1 MAIGLQADA
10 GVQYMHF
17 PRVLWRAI
25 NLTAIITVIAIAVMT
40 AGSRSNSRFSPHEKA
55 FYADAA
61 TINFV
66 RPGLIM
72 KVLSANIA
80 SDGTITANISVTDP
94 VGVALDRL
102 GVTTPGAVSI
112 SCVAAYIPQGQTQ
125 YTAYT
130 TRVQTSP
137 ITKVS
142 ATQAGTDSGGTW
154 TSNAD
159 GTYTYKFGT
168 KAPSGFDQTVTH
180 TVGCQASRDL
190 SAFNLGINY
199 AEPTTG
205 SQVVYSWVPNGS
217 KVTVTRDVIRTQSCN
232 KCHDKLAFH
241 GGSRRGLEYCVLCH
255 QPQTT
260 DPDTGNTVDMKVMAH
275 KIHMGANL
283 PSVKAGGSY
292 QIIGFNQGVS
302 DWSTVQLPSD
312 PGNCQVCH
320 EQTTGAAQAKA
331 FYTPSRAACGACHD
345 DVNFATGQNH
355 VSLPQVTDA
364 SCSTCHTPQG
374 ELPLDASIL
383 GAHIPRTNG
392 GAINPGLAPFI
403 PGMVFDSLKV
413 QNGTA
418 GSKPTISFTL
428 KDSAGNAI
436 PLASLKTSPNRIA
449 AVMAGPTTDY
459 GYTNFGSD
467 VTSGGY
473 VSEDVTT
480 TGACDQNGNC
490 QYTFAHAVPAN
501 AKGTFAIGLEGRR
514 GLTVLPNTT
523 ITLNTEYGAKNVVA
537 YFSVD
542 GSQVT
547 PRRQVVDLAK
557 CNQCHTQLSLHGT
570 NRNQIEM
577 CVLCH
582 NPSET
587 DAVYRPSASN
597 ATDKA
602 TPPQTV
608 EFAFMIHRIH
618 TGDQLPAMG
627 ADYTVVG
634 FGGSHNDFTE
644 VRYPAFSPSGAVGDR
659 RNCDMCHVNNSEQ
672 NLPAGLNAVKKP
684 QGPVNP
690 LPSTAAACT
699 GCHADLSSL
708 AHTVANTVQISS
720 QTVES
725 CNACHKAGAEFN
737 VSQVH
742 AQ

>member
-1 MAIGLQADA
+1 MRIAPALA
-10 GVQYMHF
+10 
-17 PRVLWRAI
+17 RAFR
-25 NLTAIITVIAIAVMT
+25 LTAIVMAVAITVMT
-40 AGSRSNSRFSPHEKA
+40 AGSRSSSTFSPHEKA
-55 FYADAA
+55 YYADAA

-66 RPGLIM
+66 RPGLVM
-72 KVLSANIA
+72 KVLNASIA
-80 SDGTITANISVTDP
+80 GDGTITTNISITDP
-94 VGVALDRL
+94 MGVALDRL

-112 SCVAAYIPQGQTQ
+112 GCVAAYIPQGQTQ

-130 TRVQTSP
+130 TRPQTSP
-137 ITKVS
+137 ITNVT
-142 ATQAGTDSGGTW
+142 ATQASTDSGGTW
-154 TSNAD
+154 TANTD
-159 GTYTYKFGT
+159 GTYTYKFAT
-168 KAPSGFDQTVTH
+168 KAPSGFDQTATH

-190 SAFNLGINY
+190 SAFNLGTNY
-199 AEPTTG
+199 ADPTGG
-205 SQVVYSWVPNGS
+205 SQVVYNWVPNGS

-241 GGSRRGLEYCVLCH
+241 GGSRRGLELCVLCH
-255 QPQTT
+255 QPQST

-283 PSVKAGGSY
+283 PSVIAGTPY
-292 QIIGFNQGVS
+292 QIIGYQQSVS
-302 DWSTVQLPSD
+302 DWSAVQLPTD
-312 PGNCQVCH
+312 PGNCQLCH

-331 FYTPSRAACGACHD
+331 FLTPSRAACGACHD
-345 DVNFATGQNH
+345 NVNFATGENH
-355 VSLPQVTDA
+355 VSLPQVSDA
-364 SCSTCHTPQG
+364 ACVNCHTPQG
-374 ELPLDASIL
+374 DLPLDASIM
-383 GAHIPRTNG
+383 GAHINRSNG
-392 GAINPGLAPFI
+392 GPINPGEAPYI
-403 PGMVFDSLKV
+403 PGMVFDQLQV

-418 GSKPTISFTL
+418 GSKPTITFTL
-428 KDSAGNAI
+428 KDSAGNPI
-436 PLASLKTSPNRIA
+436 PLASLTGGSNRFY

-467 VTSGGY
+467 VTTGGY
-473 VSEDVTT
+473 VSEDVTS

-490 QYTFAHAVPAN
+490 QYTFTHAVPAN

-514 GLTVLPNTT
+514 SLTLLPNTT
-523 ITLNTEYGAKNVVA
+523 ATLNTEYGAKNVVA

-542 GSQVT
+542 GSPVA
-547 PRRQVVDLAK
+547 PRRKVVDIAK

-587 DAVYRPSASN
+587 DAVMRPIAKN
-597 ATDKA
+597 ATDKS
-602 TPPQTV
+602 TPPQTI
-608 EFAFMIHRIH
+608 EFAFLVHRIH

-627 ADYTVVG
+627 ADFTVVG
-634 FGGSHNDFTE
+634 YGGSHNDFTD
-644 VRYPAFSPSGAVGDR
+644 VAYPAMSLQGEAGDR
-659 RNCDMCHVNNSEQ
+659 RNCDMCHVNGSEQ
-672 NLPAGLNAVKKP
+672 NLPLGLNAVKKP

-699 GCHADLSSL
+699 GCHADMSSL
-708 AHTVANTVQISS
+708 AHTVANTVQIGG

-725 CNACHKAGAEFN
+725 CNACHNANADFN

>member
-1 MAIGLQADA
+1 MRIPPALGRLLRLVAVMTI
-10 GVQYMHF
+10 
-17 PRVLWRAI
+17 
-25 NLTAIITVIAIAVMT
+25 IAITVMT
-40 AGSRSNSRFSPHEKA
+40 AGSRSNSAFSPHEKA

-61 TINFV
+61 AINFV
-66 RPGLIM
+66 RPGLVM
-72 KVLSANIA
+72 KVLSASIA
-80 SDGTITANISVTDP
+80 SDGTITANLSITDP
-94 VGVALDRL
+94 MGVPLDRL
-102 GVTTPGAVSI
+102 GVTTPGPVSV
-112 SCVAAYIPQGQTQ
+112 SCVAANIPQGQTQ

-130 TRVQTSP
+130 TRVQKSP
-137 ITKVS
+137 ITNVS

-154 TSNAD
+154 TTNAD
-159 GTYTYKFGT
+159 NTYTYKFGT

-190 SAFNLGINY
+190 SAFNLGTNY

-205 SQVVYSWVPNGS
+205 SQVTYSWVPNGS
-217 KVTVTRDVIRTQSCN
+217 KVTVTRDVIKTQSCN

-283 PSVKAGGSY
+283 PSVIAGTPY

-312 PGNCQVCH
+312 PGNCMVCH
-320 EQTTGAAQAKA
+320 EQSTGAAQAQA

-355 VSLPQVTDA
+355 VNLPQVNDA
-364 SCSTCHTPQG
+364 GCANCHIPQG
-374 ELPLDASIL
+374 ELPLDASIM
-383 GAHIPRTNG
+383 GAHINRTNG
-392 GAINPGLAPFI
+392 GPINPGMVPFV

-418 GSKPTISFTL
+418 GSRPTITFTL
-428 KDSAGNAI
+428 KDYSGTPI

-449 AVMAGPTTDY
+449 AVMAGPTSDY
-459 GYTNFGSD
+459 GYTSFGSD
-467 VTSGGY
+467 VTTPGY

-490 QYTFAHAVPAN
+490 QYTLAHAVPAN
-501 AKGTFAIGLEGRR
+501 AKGTYSIGLEGRR
-514 GLTVLPNTT
+514 GLTLLPNTT
-523 ITLNTEYGAKNVVA
+523 TTLNTEYGAKNVVS

-542 GSQVT
+542 GSTVA
-547 PRRQVVDLAK
+547 PRRQVVDIAK
-557 CNQCHTQLSLHGT
+557 CNQCHYSLSLHGT
-570 NRNQIEM
+570 NRNQIEH
-577 CVLCH
+577 CVGCH

-587 DAVYRPSASN
+587 DSSQRPNASN
-597 ATDKA
+597 PADKN

-608 EFAFMIHRIH
+608 HFAFMIHRIH
-618 TGDQLPAMG
+618 TGEQLKAMG

-644 VRYPAFSPSGAVGDR
+644 VRYPPFSPQGAAGDR
-659 RNCDMCHVNNSEQ
+659 RNCDMCHVNGSEQ
-672 NLPAGLNAVKKP
+672 NLPEGLNLVKKP

-690 LPSTAAACT
+690 LPPIAAACT
-699 GCHADLSSL
+699 GCHADMSSL
-708 AHTVANTVQISS
+708 AHTVANTVQIGG

-725 CNACHKAGAEFN
+725 CNACHSASSEFN